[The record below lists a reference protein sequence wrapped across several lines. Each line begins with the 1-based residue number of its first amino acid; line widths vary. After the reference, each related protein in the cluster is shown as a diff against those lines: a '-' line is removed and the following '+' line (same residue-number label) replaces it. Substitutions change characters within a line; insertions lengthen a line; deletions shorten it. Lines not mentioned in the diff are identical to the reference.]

1 MTQVFDKSSAWPLYK
16 QIEARILQRMID
28 GAWRPGAMLPS
39 EFRLA
44 SEFGVSQGTVRKALI
59 ALEAENLV
67 TRRQG
72 RGTFVAEH
80 DPDRAL
86 FHFFHMVGEGAERQL
101 PVSRL
106 LSCRHGVAGA
116 AEAARL
122 GLTRGDPVAR
132 IRRVRDLNGAPAIVE
147 TIVLPLALFSGIGR
161 DGDLPNTLYE
171 LYEQRHGVTVARAQE
186 RLRAKPATR
195 FVARH
200 LNVAAG
206 TPVLEIDRIA
216 YSLEG
221 APVEW
226 RVSLCETKDHYYL
239 AELV

>member
-1 MTQVFDKSSAWPLYK
+1 M
-16 QIEARILQRMID
+16 QRMID
-28 GAWRPGAMLPS
+28 GVWRPGAMLPS
-39 EFRLA
+39 EFQLA
-44 SEFGVSQGTVRKALI
+44 LDFGVSQGTVRKALG
-59 ALEAENLV
+59 AMESDNLV

-80 DPDRAL
+80 DLDRAL
-86 FHFFHMVGEGAERQL
+86 FHFFHMVGEGTARQL

-106 LSCRHGVAGA
+106 LSCRHGKASA
-116 AEAARL
+116 AQAARL
-122 GLTRGDPVAR
+122 DLSRGDPVAR

-147 TIVLPLALFSGIGR
+147 TIVVPLALFPAIGK

-171 LYEQRHGVTVARAQE
+171 LYERRYGVTIARAQE
-186 RLRAKPATR
+186 RLRAKPAAR
-195 FVARH
+195 FAARH
-200 LNVAAG
+200 LRVATG
-206 TPVLEIDRIA
+206 TPLLEIDRTA
-216 YSLEG
+216 YSLDG